1 MWETVMI
8 RQMRSIAL
16 AALVAACGS
25 ATPTTAPASPGAAQ
39 IQLRQ
44 APADLGCDAMGVA
57 YREVTFRIDPTA
69 VEQVTAVTNTG
80 ASLRTF
86 WSAGFRGGSADEK
99 VVRDPSGAIV
109 AADGEVLGIPQD
121 AWPRLHGYFVC
132 PSPEALYVLIQD
144 PT

>member
-1 MWETVMI
+1 MI

-25 ATPTTAPASPGAAQ
+25 ATPTTAPASPGAP

-44 APADLGCDAMGVA
+44 APADLGCDAIGVP
-57 YREVTFRIDPTA
+57 YRQVMFRIDPSA
-69 VEQVTAVTNTG
+69 VEHVSAITNTG
-80 ASLRTF
+80 AALRTF

-109 AADGEVLGIPQD
+109 AADGEVLGIPQG

-132 PSPEALYVLIQD
+132 PSRDALYVLIQD